1 MNLTLDEIQ
10 NFKGKYPKQIW
21 SLFFSEMWERF
32 CFYGMRGMLVFFM
45 ISQLN
50 FHEKEANLQYGATQ
64 AFVYAFT
71 FVGGLF
77 ADKILGFRKS
87 LFWGGLLMIVGSLIL
102 ATDPHKF
109 FFLGIA
115 FTVVG
120 TGFFKPNISSMVGQ
134 LYKPN
139 DSRADA
145 GFSLF
150 YAGINLGALLGG
162 YLCIAIGKGEL
173 LSHLIPEG
181 LHWNVAFGLAAIV
194 MVISLVNFIFT
205 QRSLGTIGLQPGHPN
220 HEVKSAPMPKWKEY
234 GVYILSLIFIPIIMK
249 MVSVP
254 EYTDYFMWIVGP
266 LTILYLFYE
275 FSRIDQDLYKNPFS
289 LKGRLS
295 REKYILNS
303 LLILVIY
310 LSLILY
316 SYYKMNWLYCLP
328 IIPLSWFNIVFQTK
342 RCHDINLNGWYQL
355 IPFFGIYLLL
365 KKGDIGKNDY
375 GTTEITH
382 NKTLDP
388 SIKKLYAALIFI
400 LFSIVFWGI
409 YEQSGG
415 SLSIFAAKN
424 LNKDLLGLDPNG
436 VNNSGGA
443 FFIIFLAP
451 LLGLL
456 WIWMNKKKI
465 EPNTIIKFGLGFIF
479 LGLGYYVL
487 FATRLF
493 ADLQGVTSLNFFT
506 LALLVITLG
515 ELCLSP
521 IGLSIMTK
529 LSTKN
534 LQGMMMGM
542 WFLASAYGQY
552 VAGIIGA
559 GLADAKEGSTNYDA
573 LITYTEGYKQLA
585 LYAVIAGVVL
595 ILISPLIKK
604 LMQEVK

>member
-1 MNLTLDEIQ
+1 MNLTLEQIQ
-10 NFKGKYPKQIW
+10 DFKGKYPKQIW

-45 ISQLN
+45 ISELK
-50 FHEKEANLQYGATQ
+50 FDGEKANLQYGATQ

-102 ATDPHKF
+102 ATNPHDF
-109 FFLGIA
+109 FFLGIS

-120 TGFFKPNISSMVGQ
+120 TGFFKPNISTMVGK
-134 LYKPN
+134 LYRPG
-139 DSRADA
+139 DSRTDA

-162 YLCIAIGKGEL
+162 YLCIAIGKGEMF
-173 LSHLIPEG
+173 SNLIPEDKR
-181 LHWNVAFGLAAIV
+181 WNVAFGLAAVV
-194 MVISLVNFIFT
+194 MVISLINFIFT
-205 QRSLGTIGLQPGHPN
+205 QRRLGPIGLMPQKILADGT
-220 HEVKSAPMPKWKEY
+220 VIPMEKWKIY
-234 GVYILSLIFIPIIMK
+234 GVYLLTLVFVPLIMK

-254 EYTDYFMWIVGP
+254 QYTDYFMWTVGP
-266 LTILYLFYE
+266 LTLIYLFYE
-275 FSRIDQDLYKNPFS
+275 MSKVT
-289 LKGRLS
+289 LS
-295 REKYILNS
+295 ER
-303 LLILVIY
+303 
-310 LSLILY
+310 
-316 SYYKMNWLYCLP
+316 
-328 IIPLSWFNIVFQTK
+328 
-342 RCHDINLNGWYQL
+342 
-355 IPFFGIYLLL
+355 
-365 KKGDIGKNDY
+365 
-375 GTTEITH
+375 
-382 NKTLDP
+382 
-388 SIKKLYAALIFI
+388 KKLWAALVFI
-400 LFSIVFWGI
+400 MFSIIFWGI

-415 SLSIFAAKN
+415 SLSIFAANN

-451 LLGLL
+451 VVGLL
-456 WIWMNKKKI
+456 WIWLSKRRL
-465 EPNTIIKFGLGFIF
+465 EPNTLIKFGLGFIF

-487 FATRLF
+487 FATRFF
-493 ADLQGVTSLNFFT
+493 ADLQGITSLNIFT
-506 LALLVITLG
+506 IALLVITFG

-529 LSTKN
+529 LSTEK

-559 GLADAKEGSTNYDA
+559 NMATAKEGSSNMDA
-573 LITYTEGYKQLA
+573 LLAYTDGYKQLGI
-585 LYAVIAGVVL
+585 YAVIAGLVL
-595 ILISPLIKK
+595 ILISPFVKK
-604 LMQEVK
+604 LMQEVR

>member
-1 MNLTLDEIQ
+1 MSLTLDEIQ
-10 NFKGKYPKQIW
+10 NFKGKYPRQIW

-71 FVGGLF
+71 FIGGLF

-102 ATDPHKF
+102 AADPHKF

-162 YLCIAIGKGEL
+162 YFCIAIGKGEMFANII
-173 LSHLIPEG
+173 SEG
-181 LHWNVAFGLAAIV
+181 LRWNIAFGLAAVV
-194 MVISLVNFIFT
+194 MVISLINFVFT
-205 QRSLGTIGLQPGHPN
+205 QRSLGSIGLQPGHPQN
-220 HEVKSAPMPKWKEY
+220 EIKSAPIPKWQEY
-234 GVYILSLIFIPIIMK
+234 GVYILSLIFVPIIMV
-249 MVSVP
+249 MVAKT
-254 EYTDYFMWIVGP
+254 EYTDYFMWTIGP
-266 LTILYLFYE
+266 LTLIYLFYE
-275 FSRIDQDLYKNPFS
+275 MTKVTPAERNK
-289 LKGRLS
+289 
-295 REKYILNS
+295 
-303 LLILVIY
+303 LL
-310 LSLILY
+310 
-316 SYYKMNWLYCLP
+316 
-328 IIPLSWFNIVFQTK
+328 
-342 RCHDINLNGWYQL
+342 
-355 IPFFGIYLLL
+355 
-365 KKGDIGKNDY
+365 
-375 GTTEITH
+375 
-382 NKTLDP
+382 
-388 SIKKLYAALIFI
+388 AALVFI
-400 LFSIVFWGI
+400 LFSILFWGI

-424 LNKDLLGLDPNG
+424 LNNDLLGLDPNG

-451 LLGLL
+451 LIGLL
-456 WIWMNKKKI
+456 WIWLNKRKI

-479 LGLGYYVL
+479 LGLGYYIL

-493 ADLQGVTSLNFFT
+493 ANLQGITSLNFFT
-506 LALLVITLG
+506 IALLVITLG

-559 GLADAKEGSTNYDA
+559 GLATAKTGSTNYDA
-573 LITYTEGYKQLA
+573 LITYTDGYKQLG

-595 ILISPLIKK
+595 ILISPFVKK
-604 LMQEVK
+604 LMQEVR

>member
-1 MNLTLDEIQ
+1 MSLTLDEIQ
-10 NFKGKYPKQIW
+10 NFKGKYPRQIW

-50 FHEKEANLQYGATQ
+50 FHEREANLQYGATQ

-87 LFWGGLLMIVGSLIL
+87 LFWGGLLMILGSLIL

-162 YLCIAIGKGEL
+162 YLCIAIGKGEFL
-173 LSHLIPEG
+173 G
-181 LHWNVAFGLAAIV
+181 NVIAEEMRWHIAFGLASVV
-194 MVISLVNFIFT
+194 MVVSLINFVFT
-205 QRSLGTIGLQPGHPN
+205 QRRLGTIGLQPGHPLA
-220 HEVKSAPMPKWKEY
+220 EVKAAPIPKWKEY
-234 GVYILSLIFIPIIMK
+234 GVYVLSLVFIPIIMI
-249 MVSVP
+249 MVAKT
-254 EYTDYFMWIVGP
+254 EYTDYFMWTIGP
-266 LTILYLFYE
+266 LTLIYLFYE
-275 FSRIDQDLYKNPFS
+275 MSKVTASER
-289 LKGRLS
+289 
-295 REKYILNS
+295 
-303 LLILVIY
+303 
-310 LSLILY
+310 
-316 SYYKMNWLYCLP
+316 
-328 IIPLSWFNIVFQTK
+328 
-342 RCHDINLNGWYQL
+342 
-355 IPFFGIYLLL
+355 
-365 KKGDIGKNDY
+365 
-375 GTTEITH
+375 
-382 NKTLDP
+382 
-388 SIKKLYAALIFI
+388 KKLWAALVFI
-400 LFSIVFWGI
+400 IFSILFWGI

-424 LNKDLLGLDPNG
+424 LNKDLFGLDPNG

-451 LLGLL
+451 LIGLL
-456 WIWMNKKKI
+456 WIWLNKRKI

-493 ADLQGVTSLNFFT
+493 ADLQGITSLNFFT
-506 LALLVITLG
+506 LALLIITLG

-559 GLADAKEGSTNYDA
+559 SLATAKEGSTNYDE
-573 LITYTEGYKQLA
+573 LITYTDGYKQLG

-595 ILISPLIKK
+595 ILISPYVKK
-604 LMQEVK
+604 LMQDVK

>member
-1 MNLTLDEIQ
+1 MSLTLDEIQ

-71 FVGGLF
+71 FIGGLF

-87 LFWGGLLMIVGSLIL
+87 LFWGGILMIVGSLIL

-173 LSHLIPEG
+173 FASFIPEE
-181 LHWNVAFGLAAIV
+181 LRWHLAFGFAAIV
-194 MVISLVNFIFT
+194 MVISLINFVFT
-205 QRSLGTIGLQPGHPN
+205 QKSLGSIGLQPGHPDN
-220 HEVKSAPMPKWKEY
+220 EIKSAPIPKWQEY
-234 GVYILSLIFIPIIMK
+234 GVYVLSLIFVPIIMV
-249 MVSVP
+249 MVAKTQ
-254 EYTDYFMWIVGP
+254 YTDYFMYTIGP
-266 LTILYLFYE
+266 LTLIYLFYE
-275 FSRIDQDLYKNPFS
+275 
-289 LKGRLS
+289 
-295 REKYILNS
+295 
-303 LLILVIY
+303 
-310 LSLILY
+310 
-316 SYYKMNWLYCLP
+316 M
-328 IIPLSWFNIVFQTK
+328 TK
-342 RCHDINLNGWYQL
+342 VTAAER
-355 IPFFGIYLLL
+355 
-365 KKGDIGKNDY
+365 
-375 GTTEITH
+375 
-382 NKTLDP
+382 
-388 SIKKLYAALIFI
+388 KKLWAALVFI
-400 LFSIVFWGI
+400 LFSILFWGI

-451 LLGLL
+451 IIGLL
-456 WIWMNKKKI
+456 WIWLNKRKI

-487 FATRLF
+487 FATKFF
-493 ADLQGVTSLNFFT
+493 ANLQGITSLNFFT
-506 LALLVITLG
+506 IALLVITLG

-559 GLADAKEGSTNYDA
+559 GLATAKEGSTNYDA
-573 LITYTEGYKQLA
+573 LITYTDGYKQLG

-595 ILISPLIKK
+595 ILISPFVKK